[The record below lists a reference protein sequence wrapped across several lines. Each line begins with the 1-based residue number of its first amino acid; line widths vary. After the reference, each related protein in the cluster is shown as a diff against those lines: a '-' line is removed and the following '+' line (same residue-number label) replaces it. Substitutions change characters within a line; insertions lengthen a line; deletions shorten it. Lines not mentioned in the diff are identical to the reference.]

1 MSFSKSLKWYLSGI
15 WIHHVCICFCIKPM
29 WHHDLYSLY
38 QAVTYPHWFP
48 DHVKKEVKPP
58 PATDAGV
65 TDLESKKVSPP
76 PGTRAEQGTRACAVK
91 MEVCPPPAAGP
102 LVPDLE
108 QMKRKATDE
117 LDRDRTWVIF
127 SNPLTIT
134 CLSIVQKQMHYLLM
148 LALYL
153 SEA

>member
-1 MSFSKSLKWYLSGI
+1 MLFRSDRSGMKEGELPTWYKGRAGHSC
-15 WIHHVCICFCIKPM
+15 VC
-29 WHHDLYSLY
+29 SEEGN
-38 QAVTYPHWFP
+38 V
-48 DHVKKEVKPP
+48 PP
-58 PATDAGV
+58 PT
-65 TDLESKKVSPP
+65 
-76 PGTRAEQGTRACAVK
+76 
-91 MEVCPPPAAGP
+91 AGP

-153 SEA
+153 CEA